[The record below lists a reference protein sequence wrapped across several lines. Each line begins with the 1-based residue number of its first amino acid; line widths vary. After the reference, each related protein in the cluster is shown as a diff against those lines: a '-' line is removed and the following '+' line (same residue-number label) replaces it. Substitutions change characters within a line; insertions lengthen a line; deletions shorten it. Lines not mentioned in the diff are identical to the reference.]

1 MKILAALT
9 GLIFAPS
16 AFAIVNIEN
25 LRMNEDQTGFSASS
39 TISAKGK
46 RGNTDEDEYAL
57 DGGIQ
62 WLSES
67 RQRSDLL
74 LFSSEQNRANQQT
87 YSEEYF
93 IHLRHTEALT
103 EKWAWEIYA
112 QHESEPLTDD
122 RLRNLVGSN
131 LRYRLDF
138 FPFNGHGGVGLMQ
151 EQRSVEPTGQNK
163 VERET
168 TRFNFYLNSSHQLT
182 ETTDWKISLYAQPK
196 TDNWDDVRAI
206 AATGISVKINSTF
219 ALTLDLSYSHDSE
232 PLLAQKEYDLS
243 YKNGFNIKF

>member
-25 LRMNEDQTGFSASS
+25 LRMDEQKVGWS
-39 TISAKGK
+39 TSTTLSVKGK
-46 RGNTDEDEYAL
+46 RGNTDEDDYGL

-62 WLSES
+62 WIDKEH
-67 RQRSDLL
+67 QRGDLL
-74 LFSSEQNRANQQT
+74 LFSATQSQANQQT
-87 YSEEYF
+87 YSEAYF
-93 IHLRHTEALT
+93 VHLRHTEHLT
-103 EKWAWEIYA
+103 ERWAWELFL
-112 QHESEPLTDD
+112 QHESDPLTDD
-122 RLRNLVGSN
+122 RLRNLAGTN
-131 LRYRLDF
+131 LRYRLTAI
-138 FPFNGHGGVGLMQ
+138 PFNGHAGFGLLQ
-151 EQRSVEPTGQNK
+151 EQRSVEPTGQDK

-168 TRFNFYLNSSHQLT
+168 TRFNLYLNSSHQLT

-206 AATGISVKINSTF
+206 ASTGISVKINSTF

-232 PLLAQKEYDLS
+232 PLVAQKEYDLS
-243 YKNGFNIKF
+243 YKSGFNIKF